1 MPNVGLSG
9 RIYAKTLSVTN
20 ESGNLIADF
29 RGGISAEISQEFA
42 EWFGQYQTRQDAV
55 RTKLDFP
62 ITISE
67 VSFDPDNLDVIW
79 GATKNASDN
88 LKSVGAEAATSYTFD
103 ATTTLP
109 QLEWL
114 VECQIGG
121 KTFQIFC
128 KDALVQGTPIN
139 LSNMDYNVH
148 DITLLPIEA
157 DTELVK
163 ILLENA

>member
-9 RIYAKTLSVTN
+9 RLYAKASGVTN
-20 ESGNLIADF
+20 EVANLVADF

-42 EWFGQYQTRQDAV
+42 EWFGQYPTRQDAV

-67 VSFDPDNLDVIW
+67 VSFDPDNLSVIY
-79 GATKNASDN
+79 GASKNASDN
-88 LKSVGAEAATSYTFD
+88 LKSVGTEAATSYTFD

-114 VECQIGG
+114 VECQLGG

-128 KDALVQGTPIN
+128 KDALVRGASIN
-139 LSNMDYNVH
+139 LSNMDYNVY
-148 DITLLPIEA
+148 DVVLMPIEA

-163 ILLENA
+163 FLLEN